1 MQGCERV
8 LSPNL
13 VYNHQAS
20 RLESLGDHH
29 TPSGSQELQF
39 AFTRTQSPFFRVNPI
54 RFKSRETVELLTLS
68 PHTLSR
74 NCRLSESVAAGR
86 CSRSASSSLLAFWS
100 VLGWEPGLFFGAS
113 GRPWSAILAYR
124 LTEER
129 LTEKVEAAWL
139 LPMPRRRASIIFLRR
154 SSE

>member
-1 MQGCERV
+1 MQGCERGIGAH
-8 LSPNL
+8 L
-13 VYNHQAS
+13 VHEHQAS
-20 RLESLGDHH
+20 RVESLADQH
-29 TPSGSQELQF
+29 TPSCSQPLVAF
-39 AFTRTQSPFFRVNPI
+39 AGTQSPFFRVNPI
-54 RFKSRETVELLTLS
+54 RFNSREIVESLTLS

-86 CSRSASSSLLAFWS
+86 CSRSAYSSLLAFWS

-129 LTEKVEAAWL
+129 LTEKVRAAWL